1 MTYALSEIAL
11 TRRAKQEQDGIMAA
25 LRMDRSLPD

>member
-25 LRMDRSLPD
+25 FPMDRSLPD